1 MYISKNIIDAHRGK
15 IWSDNISKE
24 KGAIFSFTLPL
35 DQRFLQNNG
44 SRQILCCCHYF
55 IFNRSGKFG
64 VPENEDR
71 QNCEYTVPDHCLEP
85 YVKSGYMFNG
95 TQIQGNDL
103 SCYEIKPLSDF
114 RVTIDDISRHHLD
127 SNYDGIACEYNDN

>member
-1 MYISKNIIDAHRGK
+1 
-15 IWSDNISKE
+15 
-24 KGAIFSFTLPL
+24 
-35 DQRFLQNNG
+35 
-44 SRQILCCCHYF
+44 
-55 IFNRSGKFG
+55 
-64 VPENEDR
+64 
-71 QNCEYTVPDHCLEP
+71 
-85 YVKSGYMFNG
+85 MFNG

>member
-1 MYISKNIIDAHRGK
+1 MTGCNDIERSCQKDP
-15 IWSDNISKE
+15 
-24 KGAIFSFTLPL
+24 TLEGCTVTRNL
-35 DQRFLQNNG
+35 
-44 SRQILCCCHYF
+44 
-55 IFNRSGKFG
+55 G

-127 SNYDGIACEYNDN
+127 SDYDGIACEYNDN